1 VPLTSS
7 RPGSIRK
14 HRRLTGSRTGWLAAT
29 ALVAL
34 AGCRAPEPP
43 EAAQARAIK
52 RVLEDQLFQLAGI
65 VGAARRGDLL
75 TDGHIAIGLS
85 ESFIERLL
93 TASLPSEH
101 VLAGR
106 LRLKLDEVKPYFRGG
121 VATIAFRAVVS
132 STDVE
137 NARVRLE
144 MAGGLK
150 DVKLEKGRLLARVSL
165 VHFTV
170 LDSFAGALGKNLVE
184 DAVRANLDT
193 IEDSIP
199 PLEVPV
205 ALEEGVEFRGLEDGP
220 VQVGAGRLP
229 LEFGLSRVV
238 PVNER
243 LWLLVHAAAG
253 KWDPRPA
260 TIPATTPAAG
270 P

>member
-1 VPLTSS
+1 V
-7 RPGSIRK
+7 
-14 HRRLTGSRTGWLAAT
+14 AAAV

-34 AGCRAPEPP
+34 GGCRAPEPP

-52 RVLEDQLFQLAGI
+52 RVLEDQLFHLAGV
-65 VGAARRGDLL
+65 VGAARRGELL

-93 TASLPSEH
+93 SASLPSEH

-106 LRLKLDEVKPYFRGG
+106 LRIKLSEVKPFFRGG

-132 STDVE
+132 STDIE

-150 DVKLEKGRLLARVSL
+150 DVQLAKGRLLARVAL

-184 DAVRANLDT
+184 DAVRTHLDV
-193 IEDSIP
+193 IEGTIP

-229 LEFGLSRVV
+229 LEFALSRVV

-243 LWLLVHAAAG
+243 LWLLVNAAAG
-253 KWDPRPA
+253 EWVPRPA
-260 TIPATTPAAG
+260 ASPDAAPAPPAVKG